1 MNQNFMWANLVHLG
15 SNMWNEEG
23 NTKGREHRSTP
34 CASPK
39 LRFFRETWDA
49 HMQELR
55 DSGVNTLI
63 IDVGESLRYESHP
76 ELAAEGAFTHDQMK
90 AEVDKLKGMGF
101 EVIPKLNFSA
111 CHDIW
116 LKDYSRMLST
126 PVYYEVCRDVI
137 RDVCEVFKPKHFHL
151 GMDEET
157 ADHQRNFIYAVVRQG
172 DLWWHDFYY
181 LLDIVEKENAR
192 AWVWSDYMWHYPE
205 IFLAKMPKTVVQ
217 NNWYYP
223 GKFSEADEG
232 FTESMAMRLNAFRLL
247 DEHGYDQ
254 VPTGSVFSAKDNIE
268 KLTAFCKENI
278 SSEHLLGMMQTTWER
293 IDPDW
298 MHVHHAA
305 AEHIAIAKQQYER
318 EQK

>member
-1 MNQNFMWANLVHLG
+1 
-15 SNMWNEEG
+15 
-23 NTKGREHRSTP
+23 
-34 CASPK
+34 
-39 LRFFRETWDA
+39 
-49 HMQELR
+49 
-55 DSGVNTLI
+55 
-63 IDVGESLRYESHP
+63 
-76 ELAAEGAFTHDQMK
+76 
-90 AEVDKLKGMGF
+90 
-101 EVIPKLNFSA
+101 
-111 CHDIW
+111 
-116 LKDYSRMLST
+116 MLST